1 MMSIWAW
8 IGYITSVLI
17 SLLMCQGH
25 NTVYINLSFNSHK
38 IINLLSF
45 NQVYVYSIV

>member
-1 MMSIWAW
+1 MMSIWVW
-8 IGYITSVLI
+8 MGYITSVLI

-25 NTVYINLSFNSHK
+25 NIIYINLSFKSHI

-45 NQVYVYSIV
+45 NQVYGIV